1 MTSGRATGCAGGWAA
16 LGLSVALAL
25 WPALP
30 AQAQAPANPPPP
42 DFAGNSFT
50 DAGGCV
56 FQRGDQGWL
65 PRRNR
70 DGSALCGYPPT
81 PITAPSPAAVP
92 DDLATTPTPPATV
105 AAPSAPPVT
114 VGASEQPPT
123 APPVVAQADP
133 AEAATAPK
141 TRPGQ
146 SDCTLIGLTAN
157 GQIAA
162 GPPLGYLGT
171 PAAPRSCARPEAT
184 AFAAPAI
191 TPKASRARDPGPRAD
206 RSHGPRKPKSSGS
219 SRRSGKPAK
228 ATGKAATRSAPAAA
242 RYIQVGAFAVPANS
256 HRALSRILGMGL
268 PAARGKGR
276 IGGQPVAVIYAGPF
290 DDPAALA
297 RALHRLH
304 QAGYAEAFAR

>member
-1 MTSGRATGCAGGWAA
+1 M
-16 LGLSVALAL
+16 
-25 WPALP
+25 
-30 AQAQAPANPPPP
+30 
-42 DFAGNSFT
+42 
-50 DAGGCV
+50 